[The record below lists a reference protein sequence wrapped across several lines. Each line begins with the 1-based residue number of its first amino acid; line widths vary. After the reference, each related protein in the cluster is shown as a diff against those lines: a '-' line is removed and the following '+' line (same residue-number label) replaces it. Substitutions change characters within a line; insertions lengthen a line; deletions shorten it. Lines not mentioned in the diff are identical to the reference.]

1 MVFRKRAKKSQIT
14 LNQALIYLSSSI
26 AGFSV
31 TPFKIDQN
39 KDQNRSI
46 DKVQNLGNERRYIYK
61 DPRLDSGER
70 NSRIRDIDFRQTNYY
85 KLTFKLQRT
94 ANEYAAKSKIYKR
107 PDQQIYTL
115 SRHSE
120 FCKADRATAVDSC
133 FALCGRKGRNRCLWL
148 RPRSVFG
155 PFGVVLMSCKVSF
168 HVVRSALQNSVCLLK
183 LLQLQSPWK
192 IFCHSNISTW
202 RQASAL

>member
-1 MVFRKRAKKSQIT
+1 MQWSC
-14 LNQALIYLSSSI
+14 L
-26 AGFSV
+26 
-31 TPFKIDQN
+31 PKIEECGPRPLRLVDQWM
-39 KDQNRSI
+39 
-46 DKVQNLGNERRYIYK
+46 
-61 DPRLDSGER
+61 DPGSPEG
-70 NSRIRDIDFRQTNYY
+70 FRQTNYY

-155 PFGVVLMSCKVSF
+155 PFGVVLMSCKVNF
-168 HVVRSALQNSVCLLK
+168 HVVRSAQQNLVCLHK
-183 LLQLQSPWK
+183 LLQVQSPRK
-192 IFCHSNISTW
+192 IFCHSNIPTW
-202 RQASAL
+202 RQASTL

>member
-1 MVFRKRAKKSQIT
+1 MKGGTYTKTLAKI
-14 LNQALIYLSSSI
+14 
-26 AGFSV
+26 
-31 TPFKIDQN
+31 
-39 KDQNRSI
+39 
-46 DKVQNLGNERRYIYK
+46 
-61 DPRLDSGER
+61 SGER
-70 NSRIRDIDFRQTNYY
+70 YTYTRYRKKWFTQTYRELYVVELPAKNRGVWTASFTLVDQWMHPGSPEGSPEGFRQTNYY
-85 KLTFKLQRT
+85 KLTFKMQRT

-155 PFGVVLMSCKVSF
+155 PFGVVLMSCKVNF
-168 HVVRSALQNSVCLLK
+168 HVVRSA
-183 LLQLQSPWK
+183 
-192 IFCHSNISTW
+192 
-202 RQASAL
+202 